1 MPNNNFNNC
10 AFATT
15 KTSCGCSALTEK
27 LCQTT
32 GKCSFFVT
40 KSDRNSQI
48 KRAERL
54 FTEHTGRNASERLE
68 YVREHAPI
76 I

>member
-1 MPNNNFNNC
+1 MNNNFNNC

-40 KSDRNSQI
+40 AENRDIQI
-48 KRAERL
+48 KRAETL
-54 FTEHTGRNASERLE
+54 FTEHTGREANERME

-76 I
+76 V